1 MQKTFGSSHQPAAG
15 SGQALRQDSG
25 QALRQDSGQAL
36 RQDSGQANIDAT
48 KLAKREGILEER
60 ERFLAEKL
68 KNVDEKLETLEK
80 TRKDLISKLEKSSSI
95 SAEEAKKI
103 LLENVEK
110 DLASE
115 ISKKIRE
122 AEEQIK
128 VEADEKAKEI
138 LAEAMLHGVTDYV
151 AEFTTS
157 QVRLPDDEMKG
168 RIIGKEGRNVR
179 AFENATGVDVLM
191 DETPGVLIISSFDPV
206 RREIARVSLERLI
219 QDGRI
224 QPQRIEEIVEST
236 KRDIEKLMLQ
246 AGEQLAHEVG
256 VYNLPKELVE
266 ILGRFKYRYSYGQN
280 LLQHT
285 EEETRIGVALA
296 KELGANVNVVR
307 LGCLLHDIGKV
318 VAEDEGTHV
327 EKGVALSK
335 KFGLPEEVVNC
346 IAEHHEDKPFSSVE
360 SIICYISDAISG
372 ARPGARRE
380 DIEGYIKRI
389 EDIEKIATSFEGV
402 DKAFA
407 VAAGREV
414 RVIVYPDKISDD
426 ELPKLTHDIAQR
438 ISKEVMVPGQVKI
451 TAIREVRATE
461 LTMTV

>member
-1 MQKTFGSSHQPAAG
+1 MQKTFGSVSSSQAT
-15 SGQALRQDSG
+15 SGVDE
-25 QALRQDSGQAL
+25 
-36 RQDSGQANIDAT
+36 AT
-48 KLAKREGILEER
+48 LAKREGVLEER
-60 ERFLAEKL
+60 ERLLAEKL
-68 KNVDEKLETLEK
+68 KSVDERLEVLDK
-80 TRKDLISKLEKSSSI
+80 TRKDLVVKLEKSASM

-103 LLENVEK
+103 LLENIEK

-115 ISKKIRE
+115 ISKKVRE
-122 AEEQIK
+122 SEEQIR

-157 QVRLPDDEMKG
+157 QVRLPDEEMKG

-191 DETPGVLIISSFDPV
+191 DETPGVLIVSSFDPI

-219 QDGRI
+219 TDGRI

-236 KRDIEKLMLQ
+236 KRDIDKLMLQ

-256 VYNLPKELVE
+256 VYNLPRELME

-280 LLQHT
+280 MLQHT
-285 EEETRIGVALA
+285 EEETRIGVALS

-360 SIICYISDAISG
+360 SIICYIADAISG

-380 DIEGYIKRI
+380 DVEGYIKRI

-402 DKAFA
+402 DKVFA

-414 RVIVYPDKISDD
+414 RVIVFPDKISDD
-426 ELPKLTHDIAQR
+426 ELPKLTHDIAER
-438 ISKEVMVPGQVKI
+438 ISKEVMVPGQVKV
-451 TAIREVRATE
+451 TAIREVRAIE
-461 LTMTV
+461 LTMTA